1 MDSTLIPAGA
11 SEEVRAS
18 TTLYLRR
25 LMNDYYDFIDIGTCE
40 GGGFEIARLQ
50 GGKRG
55 LGFEL
60 EPILIERNRDKGID
74 IACLD
79 VRMLRA
85 SKPCVSFAICNH
97 ILEHL
102 PNFYDVGSL
111 VNSLKGI
118 CRDYIIVSG
127 PCFDEEEYLYSQNVK
142 LLHSAM
148 PDHLCKF
155 RVIDFIKM
163 LHDLRLRDYVIA
175 LSERIENTHNH
186 WLHSAD
192 EPYPPMGLWTYDKTK
207 HRPKPDA
214 AFERE
219 IFANFICVIALRP
232 DVDIEKVLGNYR
244 WGYGRKVF
252 RSSWAL

>member
-1 MDSTLIPAGA
+1 MDTTWLPASA
-11 SEEVRAS
+11 SEAIRAS
-18 TTLYLRR
+18 TTVFLRR
-25 LMNDYYDFIDIGTCE
+25 LLDDYYDFIDIGTCE
-40 GGGFEIARLQ
+40 GGGFDIARLQ
-50 GGKRG
+50 GGQRG

-60 EPILIERNRDKGID
+60 EPSFIERNQDKFD

-85 SKPCVSFAICNH
+85 PKPCVSFAVCNH

-111 VNSLKGI
+111 VNSLTSI
-118 CRDYIIVSG
+118 CRDYIIISG
-127 PCFDEEEYLYSQNVK
+127 PCFEEEEYLYTKNVK

-175 LSERIENTHNH
+175 LSEPIEGVDNQ

-207 HRPKPDA
+207 HRPKPDVT
-214 AFERE
+214 FDRE
-219 IFANFICVIALRP
+219 IYANFICVIALRP
-232 DVDIEKVLGNYR
+232 DVDIEKVLTNFR

-252 RSSWAL
+252 RSSWAF